1 VPLQT
6 SASLAAMSRPLR
18 ISCLTLAAT
27 GAAALALAGS
37 AQAANVVMG
46 GWGTITADIGGGAL
60 VWSDTQ
66 AAKTAAFTYW
76 RTDTGQAPFGGS
88 IGKTSEPVLVRT
100 SAGIANGARV
110 RATGTARGYITI
122 APGAS
127 YAGPVIWCCDANAT
141 EVVVSSDGRDG
152 APIPAGAGLDGAR
165 VRWISSSA
173 SGAVLGSASPV
184 EGDLRATS
192 VSIPGNTGPGLAS
205 IAQGVAAWAA
215 PGSTSITIGVPAD
228 DGMGGMRTVAQG
240 GTVKSVFA
248 TPGFVVTVVKNGSRA
263 KVVRTDVASG
273 AMRTVWSGPGT
284 PVVAA
289 GGNAIVV
296 GAGTKVFSSR
306 AGAKARPAGTAKG
319 TVAAVAT
326 DGARIVVFERI
337 TRKVTVKKR
346 TTNVKSTVGRVI
358 GAVR

>member
-1 VPLQT
+1 MRRRTALG
-6 SASLAAMSRPLR
+6 
-18 ISCLTLAAT
+18 LAAT

-37 AQAANVVMG
+37 AQGANIVLD
-46 GWGTITADIGGGAL
+46 GWGAITADIGGGAL
-60 VWSDTQ
+60 VWSDT
-66 AAKTAAFTYW
+66 APAKTATFTYW
-76 RTDTGQAPFGGS
+76 RTDTGRAAFSGS
-88 IGKTSEPVLVRT
+88 IGKPSEPVLIRT
-100 SAGIANGARV
+100 SAGISNGARV
-110 RATGTARGYITI
+110 RATGTGRGYVTI

-127 YAGPVIWCCDANAT
+127 YAGPVIWCCDSSAT

-152 APIPAGAGLDGAR
+152 APTPAGAGLDGDR
-165 VRWISSSA
+165 VRWISGSA

-184 EGDLRATS
+184 EGDLRGMS

-205 IAQGVAAWAA
+205 IATGVAAWASKGA
-215 PGSTSITIGVPAD
+215 SSITLGVPAD
-228 DGMGGMRTVAQG
+228 GGVGNMRTVAQG

-248 TPGFVVTVVKNGSRA
+248 TPTFVVTVVRSGSRA

-273 AMRTVWSGPGT
+273 TARTVWTGSGT

-289 GGNAIVV
+289 GGSAIAI
-296 GAGTKVFSSR
+296 GSGTRVFSSTG
-306 AGAKARPAGTAKG
+306 GAKAKAAGTAKG

-326 DGARIVVFERI
+326 DGRRIVVFERI

-358 GAVR
+358 GSVR